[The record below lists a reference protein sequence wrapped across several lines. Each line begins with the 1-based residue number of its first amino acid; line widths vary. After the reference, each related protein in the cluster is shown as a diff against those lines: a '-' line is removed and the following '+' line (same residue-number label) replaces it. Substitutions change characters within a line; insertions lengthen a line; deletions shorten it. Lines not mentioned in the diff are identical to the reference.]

1 MRGRFLYD
9 VYLTTD
15 FKKNLRRFDGSDKK
29 RIAKSIEKLSSNPY
43 HNTPHLKGNLQGRR
57 KYRAGNLRI
66 VFAICEECQKLEHNK
81 INNCIDCDDLPE
93 NGLKM
98 FDVGLRGAIYS

>member
-1 MRGRFLYD
+1 MYD

-15 FKKNLRRFDGSDKK
+15 FEKKLKKFDGRNKK
-29 RIAKSIEKLSSNPY
+29 RITKSIEKLSSNPY
-43 HNTPHLKGNLQGRR
+43 HNTTHLKGNFQGKR
-57 KYRAGNLRI
+57 KYRAGDLRI
-66 VFAICEECQKLEHNK
+66 VFAICEECQKLQHNR

-93 NGLKM
+93 NRLKM